1 VKILVLTNL
10 FPPHHAGTFDLRCQS
25 VTEILQQRGH
35 EIRVLTSNHGMTTE
49 QQDNQIA
56 RRLRLNGA
64 FGHRAISSLGE
75 LTNLEKHNHQVLR
88 ETVSEFKPDLIHV
101 YSLEGLSKSL
111 TFTLR
116 NCQLPTVFDVTDQW
130 LSLGI
135 RNDAWLRWWNQDPAP
150 LLRRSV
156 RALLELA
163 GQRVRLDAT
172 APTRMMKG
180 YDRLPKVFG
189 KADPSEEIEP
199 NSIAGFRFERLYFCS
214 DFLKRRTEEAGFQV
228 SHGEV
233 IYPGIRTEQFV
244 GDIKPKSAPIAK
256 FLIVTQLD
264 ADSGVMTAL
273 EALRQARE
281 NQIAAKINICGRGD
295 SEYIAKLRSLV
306 VRHQLPVE
314 FLTVSNPQKDM
325 PGVYRQHD
333 AFIYTSEWDE
343 PFAVA
348 PLEAMAAGLPV
359 IGAKSGGARELFR
372 NGDNAWVY
380 TPGDSLEL
388 ASRIQEIQ
396 MQPVLRHQMAENA
409 QMEALSKFNETI
421 VADQI
426 ENYLNNSL
434 EFWQRN

>member
-1 VKILVLTNL
+1 
-10 FPPHHAGTFDLRCQS
+10 
-25 VTEILQQRGH
+25 
-35 EIRVLTSNHGMTTE
+35 M
-49 QQDNQIA
+49 
-56 RRLRLNGA
+56 
-64 FGHRAISSLGE
+64 
-75 LTNLEKHNHQVLR
+75 
-88 ETVSEFKPDLIHV
+88 
-101 YSLEGLSKSL
+101 
-111 TFTLR
+111 
-116 NCQLPTVFDVTDQW
+116 
-130 LSLGI
+130 
-135 RNDAWLRWWNQDPAP
+135 
-150 LLRRSV
+150 
-156 RALLELA
+156 
-163 GQRVRLDAT
+163 
-172 APTRMMKG
+172 
-180 YDRLPKVFG
+180 
-189 KADPSEEIEP
+189 
-199 NSIAGFRFERLYFCS
+199 
-214 DFLKRRTEEAGFQV
+214 
-228 SHGEV
+228 
-233 IYPGIRTEQFV
+233 
-244 GDIKPKSAPIAK
+244 
-256 FLIVTQLD
+256 
-264 ADSGVMTAL
+264 
-273 EALRQARE
+273 
-281 NQIAAKINICGRGD
+281 NICGRGD
-295 SEYIAKLRSLV
+295 SEYIAKLRSFV

-409 QMEALSKFNETI
+409 QTEALSKFNETI